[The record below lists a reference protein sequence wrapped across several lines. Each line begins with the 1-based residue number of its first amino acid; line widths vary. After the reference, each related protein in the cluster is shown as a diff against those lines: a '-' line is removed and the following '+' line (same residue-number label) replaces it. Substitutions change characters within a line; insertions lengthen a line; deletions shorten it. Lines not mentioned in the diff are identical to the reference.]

1 MTLLEQKVDAI
12 ARGLLANDVTD
23 RNAALAELEVLMQ
36 KPYNSADGVES
47 VTRQLLIELGIPENV
62 RGSRYLIKAIELVMQ
77 DSGLMDSMT
86 KGLLPAIGQCFDR
99 SWQSVEHAIR
109 HAIQRVFE
117 RGDREVLYRYF
128 GGTVSTCTGS
138 PTNAEFIARCANVV
152 RERMGGA

>member
-12 ARGLLANDVTD
+12 ARSFLANAASD
-23 RNAALAELEVLMQ
+23 RNAALVELEALMA
-36 KPYNSADGVES
+36 KPYNPADGVES

-62 RGSRYLIKAIELVMQ
+62 RGSRYLIKAVELVME
-77 DSGLMDSMT
+77 DNGLMDSMT
-86 KGLLPAIGQCFDR
+86 HGLLPAIGQCFDR

-128 GGTVSTCTGS
+128 GGTVSACTGS